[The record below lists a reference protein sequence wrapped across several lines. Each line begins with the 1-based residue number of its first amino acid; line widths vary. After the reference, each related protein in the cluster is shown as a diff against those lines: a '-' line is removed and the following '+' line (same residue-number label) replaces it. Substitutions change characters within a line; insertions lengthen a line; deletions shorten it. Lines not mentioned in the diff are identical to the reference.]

1 MNLRIIGCG
10 LSFPSPGGASSG
22 YVVESQSERLLVDCG
37 HGVVGKLEAA
47 LDLRDL
53 SAIVISHMHPD
64 HFLDLVPLKY
74 AFFFQGIPPIP
85 LLLPPGG
92 RQVLERLQPSLGL
105 ADAFFADSFDP
116 AEYEPVAVLDLA
128 GFSIR
133 FASTQHFIPGYA
145 MRISE
150 SPTAPALF
158 YSSDTGWTEPVVSLA
173 RGAALG
179 LVEATLLDYPPDEEW
194 HGHMTAR
201 LAGKLGRVAGIRRL
215 VLTHYFTPVAQRLQ
229 EEAEA
234 GFEGRVEVAK
244 EGQVYPVVSL

>member
-22 YVVESQSERLLVDCG
+22 YLVESDAARVLVDCG

-74 AFFFQGIPPIP
+74 AFFFQDIPPVP
-85 LLLPPGG
+85 LLLPPDG

-105 ADAFFADSFDP
+105 ADTFFADTFDL
-116 AEYEPVAVLDLA
+116 AEYDPGSDL
-128 GFSIR
+128 GLSGLSIR
-133 FASTQHFIPGYA
+133 FAPTLHFVPGYA
-145 MRISE
+145 LRISK
-150 SPTAPALF
+150 SPGTPALF
-158 YSSDTGWTEPVVSLA
+158 YSSDTGWTEPVVDLA

-179 LVEATLLDYPPDEEW
+179 LVEATLAEYPPDEEW

-201 LAGKLGRVAGIRRL
+201 LAGELGRVAGIPTL
-215 VLTHYFTPVAQRLQ
+215 VLTHYFSRVAERLQ
-229 EEAEA
+229 KEAEA
-234 GFEGRVEVAK
+234 GFRGRVEVAQ
-244 EGQVYPVVSL
+244 EGQVYPV